1 MDKLEYY
8 ALYFACAHKDFMHD
22 IEAKKTADK
31 AYYAVAYF
39 EKDNEFVR
47 NFNQAHSPA
56 VVVRDMVETFE
67 RDKKLIGMR
76 DIYFIGKVNGNMSK
90 TQKQDDEQ
98 IVELRRQLRL
108 YALEFRDWLR
118 VQRREKG
125 VLRDLLLD
133 DATIVGME
141 ERFNGWHGVCFSVPQ
156 LLPLGCLNRGNF
168 REIDPETLKPIEPPS
183 DTPEQSE
190 TELGS
195 ETEGTGD

>member
-8 ALYFACAHKDFMHD
+8 TLYFACAHKDFAHD
-22 IEAKKTADK
+22 VEAKKTSQK

-56 VVVRDMVETFE
+56 IVLRDMVETFE

-98 IVELRRQLRL
+98 IVELRRQLRM

-125 VLRDLLLD
+125 VLRELLLD

-141 ERFNGWHGVCFSVPQ
+141 ERFNGWHGVCISIPQ
-156 LLPLGCLNRGNF
+156 LLPPGCLNKGNF
-168 REIDPETLKPIEPPS
+168 RAIDPTTLKPIVE
-183 DTPEQSE
+183 EQGE
-190 TELGS
+190 TEHGS

>member
-76 DIYFIGKVNGNMSK
+76 DIYFIGTS
-90 TQKQDDEQ
+90 
-98 IVELRRQLRL
+98 ISSAR
-108 YALEFRDWLR
+108 
-118 VQRREKG
+118 
-125 VLRDLLLD
+125 
-133 DATIVGME
+133 
-141 ERFNGWHGVCFSVPQ
+141 
-156 LLPLGCLNRGNF
+156 
-168 REIDPETLKPIEPPS
+168 
-183 DTPEQSE
+183 
-190 TELGS
+190 
-195 ETEGTGD
+195 

>member
-8 ALYFACAHKDFMHD
+8 TLYFACAHKGFAHD
-22 IEAKKTADK
+22 VEAKKTSQK

-47 NFNQAHSPA
+47 NYNQAHSPA
-56 VVVRDMVETFE
+56 IVLRDMVETFE

-76 DIYFIGKVNGNMSK
+76 DIYFIGKVNGTMSK

-108 YALEFRDWLR
+108 YALEFRDFLR
-118 VQRREKG
+118 AQRRDKN

-133 DATIVGME
+133 EAVIVGME

-156 LLPLGCLNRGNF
+156 ILPTCYLNAGNY
-168 REIDPETLKPIEPPS
+168 REIDPETLKPVVKPDPV
-183 DTPEQSE
+183 SE
-190 TELGS
+190 NE
-195 ETEGTGD
+195 ETGD

>member
-8 ALYFACAHKDFMHD
+8 TQYFAVAHKDFCHD
-22 IEAKKTADK
+22 VEAKKSSEK

-47 NFNQAHSPA
+47 NYNTAHSPA

-67 RDKKLIGMR
+67 RDNKLIGMR
-76 DIYFIGKVNGNMSK
+76 DIYFIGKVNGNMNK

-98 IVELRRQLRL
+98 IVELRRQLRV

-118 VQRREKG
+118 TQRREKN

-133 DATIVGME
+133 EATIVGME

-156 LLPLGCLNRGNF
+156 ILPVGCLNRGNF
-168 REIDPETLKPIEPPS
+168 RPVDPETLKSIE
-183 DTPEQSE
+183 E
-190 TELGS
+190 
-195 ETEGTGD
+195 

>member
-108 YALEFRDWLR
+108 YALEFRDFLR
-118 VQRREKG
+118 MQRREKN

-133 DATIVGME
+133 DATGVGME

-156 LLPLGCLNRGNF
+156 FLPPGCLNRGNY
-168 REIDPETLKPIEPPS
+168 REIDPETLKP
-183 DTPEQSE
+183 
-190 TELGS
+190 L
-195 ETEGTGD
+195 

>member
-1 MDKLEYY
+1 
-8 ALYFACAHKDFMHD
+8 
-22 IEAKKTADK
+22 
-31 AYYAVAYF
+31 
-39 EKDNEFVR
+39 
-47 NFNQAHSPA
+47 
-56 VVVRDMVETFE
+56 
-67 RDKKLIGMR
+67 
-76 DIYFIGKVNGNMSK
+76 
-90 TQKQDDEQ
+90 
-98 IVELRRQLRL
+98 
-108 YALEFRDWLR
+108 

-156 LLPLGCLNRGNF
+156 LLPPGCLNRGNF
-168 REIDPETLKPIEPPS
+168 REIDPATLKPITIDPPS